1 MLAGSFN
8 ANGLGTFTNGAADS
22 SRSGIFGGAPF
33 VAGNYTVTDSTTG
46 RGMMNLPPLVGGL
59 AQNLNFVFYV
69 VNAGKLFAMEIDA
82 VTSVTPLLN
91 GVVLQQ
97 QSPIGGFSNAS
108 LNGGMVIY
116 LTAQPACAGG
126 TSVAPTVLGAV
137 PTGNTNVSLP

>member
-1 MLAGSFN
+1 
-8 ANGLGTFTNGAADS
+8 
-22 SRSGIFGGAPF
+22 
-33 VAGNYTVTDSTTG
+33 
-46 RGMMNLPPLVGGL
+46 MMNLPPLVGGL

-116 LTAQPACAGG
+116 LTGQAVCAGG
-126 TSVAPTVLGAV
+126 TSVAPNVLLDFLPLNRHAA
-137 PTGNTNVSLP
+137 PTPPSHHPSPRACPSPA

>member
-1 MLAGSFN
+1 MRKVEPTTFNTAKITGDYAFGFTGLNGFNDRTMLAGRFT

-69 VNAGKLFAMEIDA
+69 FNAATLFSMHIDA
-82 VTSVTPLLN
+82 FPLLPPFPT
-91 GVVLQQ
+91 
-97 QSPIGGFSNAS
+97 SS
-108 LNGGMVIY
+108 LFH
-116 LTAQPACAGG
+116 P
-126 TSVAPTVLGAV
+126 P
-137 PTGNTNVSLP
+137 